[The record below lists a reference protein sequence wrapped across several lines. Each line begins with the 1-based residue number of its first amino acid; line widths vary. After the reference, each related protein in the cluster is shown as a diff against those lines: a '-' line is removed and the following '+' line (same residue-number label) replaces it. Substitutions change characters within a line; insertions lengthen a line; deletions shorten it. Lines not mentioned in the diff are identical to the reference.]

1 MHYAGGAAKVEAMAV
16 TITVRAV
23 PDDTRDGLAAR
34 AASLGM
40 SLQEYLR
47 AELVMLA
54 SRPSSREA
62 VDRARHRAR
71 SYPPLDTS
79 AVLVDLDAERR

>member
-1 MHYAGGAAKVEAMAV
+1 MPV

-23 PDDTRDGLAAR
+23 PDDARDGLAAR

-47 AELVMLA
+47 AELVTLA
-54 SRPSSREA
+54 SRPSVREA
-62 VDRARHRAR
+62 VDRARARAR
-71 SYPPLDTS
+71 SYPPLEAS
-79 AVLVDLDAERR
+79 ELLADLDAERR

>member
-1 MHYAGGAAKVEAMAV
+1 MTAMPV
-16 TITVRAV
+16 SITVRAV

-47 AELVMLA
+47 AELVSLA

-62 VDRARHRAR
+62 VGRARTRAR
-71 SYPPLDTS
+71 TYPPIDASEIL
-79 AVLVDLDAERR
+79 ADLDAERR